1 MKRLTL
7 ALITATTLCAALPAS
22 AQFRKPEDAI
32 KYRQAAMTVM
42 GAHMGRLA
50 AMAQG
55 RVPYDAKAAADNASV
70 LATVSRLPFAAFGE
84 GTDKGRTHRAKPE
97 VWTDAPKFK
106 EATDK
111 LFAELGKLEAA
122 GKSGS
127 LDQLKAA
134 LGPVGAACKGCH
146 DSFQAD

>member
-1 MKRLTL
+1 MKRFAPALL
-7 ALITATTLCAALPAS
+7 AFAAVCTALPAS

-32 KYRQAAMTVM
+32 KYRQAVMTLM
-42 GAHMGRLA
+42 GAHFGRLA

-55 RVPYDAKAAADNASV
+55 RVPYDAKAAADNAEV
-70 LATVSRLPFAAFGE
+70 VATVARLPFTAFGE
-84 GTDKGRTHRAKPE
+84 GTDKGRPHRAKPE
-97 VWTDAPKFK
+97 VWTNAPKFK

-111 LFAELGKLEAA
+111 LLVELGKLEAA

-127 LDQLKAA
+127 QEQLKAA
-134 LGPVGAACKGCH
+134 AGAVGAACKGCH